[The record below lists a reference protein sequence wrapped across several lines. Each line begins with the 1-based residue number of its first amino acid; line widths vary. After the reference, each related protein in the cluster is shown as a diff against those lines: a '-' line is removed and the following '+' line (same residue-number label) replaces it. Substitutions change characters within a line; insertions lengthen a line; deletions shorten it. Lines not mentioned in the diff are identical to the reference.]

1 MIELLFCAHVFW
13 VGQAFQVKRA
23 TSQRQSRGAGG
34 GLTEQLRPGSAW
46 EEG

>member
-1 MIELLFCAHVFW
+1 MCPCVLGGAGIPGEESDITE
-13 VGQAFQVKRA
+13 GR
-23 TSQRQSRGAGG
+23 RQSRGAGG